1 METTAP
7 IRVIIADD
15 HPIVRA
21 GTRAEL
27 EKYADITVVGE
38 AADGQEA
45 LQLAQALEP
54 DVLLLDVEMP
64 KLNGVEVAERLR
76 RDGAAVRVL
85 VLSAYADREY
95 VYGLLDKGASGYLLK
110 EEADAD
116 LIAEAVRGVAR
127 GEDDWISKSLAVRLL
142 RRQRDPDEVVST
154 LTERELEVVRLVALG
169 QDNQTI
175 GEQLFI
181 SPHTVKNHLDKIKNL
196 KVGVRTR
203 TELAVWAWQ
212 QGLVKPGDEA

>member
-1 METTAP
+1 MKP

-21 GTRAEL
+21 GTRTEL

-45 LQLAQALEP
+45 LQLAQALRP

-76 RDGAAVRVL
+76 REKAEVRVL

-127 GEDDWISKSLAVRLL
+127 GEDDWISKSLAARIL
-142 RRQRDPDEVVST
+142 RRQRGSDSVVET
-154 LTERELEVVRLVALG
+154 LTEREVEVLRLVALG
-169 QDNQTI
+169 FDNQRI
-175 GEQLFI
+175 GEHLFI

-212 QGLVKPGDEA
+212 HGIVKPGEEP